1 MLAAAVLGADVAF
14 RERNNGPA
22 GRARLTAAD
31 QAMTAEIQTL
41 TA

>member
-14 RERNNGPA
+14 RERGPA
-22 GRARLTAAD
+22 GRARLTAAA
-31 QAMTAEIQTL
+31 QAMTTEIQAL